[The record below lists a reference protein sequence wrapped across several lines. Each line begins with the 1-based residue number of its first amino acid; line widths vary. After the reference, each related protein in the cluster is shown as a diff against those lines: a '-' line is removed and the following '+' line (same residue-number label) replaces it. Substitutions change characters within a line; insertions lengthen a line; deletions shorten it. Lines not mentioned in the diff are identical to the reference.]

1 MRVLIVD
8 DNQAMRRIVK
18 AIIQDLVEE
27 IDECSGGS
35 EALEHFTSF
44 SPDWVLMDIK
54 MKDMDGLTATREL
67 KRVFPAARVVI
78 VTSYD
83 EPSLREEAQAVGAC
97 AYILKDN
104 LRSLCDLLTKNSLD

>member
-8 DNQAMRRIVK
+8 DNQAMRRTVK

-27 IDECSGGS
+27 IDECSGGA
-35 EALEHFTSF
+35 EALEHFASF

-54 MKDMDGLTATREL
+54 MTDMDGLTATREI
-67 KRVFPAARVVI
+67 KRVFPATRVVI

-97 AYILKDN
+97 GYVLKDN
-104 LRSLCDLLTKNSLD
+104 LRSLCDLLTKSSLD

>member
-8 DNQAMRRIVK
+8 DNQAMRRTVK

-27 IDECSGGS
+27 IDECSRGA
-35 EALEHFTSF
+35 EALEHFASF

-54 MKDMDGLTATREL
+54 MSDLDGLTATREI
-67 KRVFPAARVVI
+67 KRLFPAARVVI

-83 EPSLREEAQAVGAC
+83 EPSLREEAQAAGAC
-97 AYILKDN
+97 GYVLKDN
-104 LRSLCDLLTKNSLD
+104 LRSLCDLLTLSRSD